1 VLAVHPYVHAY
12 FTQGFISKRLKWL
25 MRYKRWVHIE
35 KDTSMGVTEF
45 KFLTREGEEIQ
56 LTA

>member
-1 VLAVHPYVHAY
+1 
-12 FTQGFISKRLKWL
+12 

-45 KFLTREGEEIQ
+45 KFLNREGEEIQ